1 MLATRL
7 YGEVEVASVDA
18 FQGREKDFIIL
29 SCVRSNEK
37 TGIGF
42 LNDPRRLNVAMTR
55 ARSGLVILGNPKVL
69 SRQRLFHDLLN
80 HFRDEGCLVEGSL
93 DSLRQ
98 SAVALSRPK
107 GEYSRGKRYIA
118 PPGSNPHFSGNL
130 EDHSTAPRARYAPP
144 ASHEY
149 QYDIPNGDHNNG
161 GGYSHSQ
168 ASSVGQYGFVE
179 ESYHRDQGYGHSQ
192 GSQFGGGRGA
202 GESQGTGG
210 SYFTGDRPSQRPGGY
225 HYDSQG
231 YTQDS
236 TR

>member
-1 MLATRL
+1 M
-7 YGEVEVASVDA
+7 
-18 FQGREKDFIIL
+18 
-29 SCVRSNEK
+29 
-37 TGIGF
+37 
-42 LNDPRRLNVAMTR
+42 
-55 ARSGLVILGNPKVL
+55 ILGNPKVL

-80 HFRDEGCLVEGSL
+80 HFRDEGCLVEGAL

-107 GEYSRGKRYIA
+107 GEFGGQGGRRRYIA
-118 PPGSNPHFSGNL
+118 PPGENPRFAAAV
-130 EDHSTAPRARYAPP
+130 EDRSSAQGVQRQHRYVPP

-149 QYDIPNGDHNNG
+149 QYDIPNATHVPPGAHQSFGTG
-161 GGYSHSQ
+161 GFSHSQ

-179 ESYHRDQGYGHSQ
+179 DDDARGYGASQ
-192 GSQFGGGRGA
+192 GSAFGSGRGES
-202 GESQGTGG
+202 ESQGTGG

-225 HYDSQG
+225 HYDSQTG